1 MSTLSGIRDLLSL
14 QTNKQSTNIFR
25 RHFDNILAAIFLT
38 VVLMLFY
45 RDVVFGGRTFVT
57 QSASRLE
64 DTSFADPGAIAW
76 VLEPYNYRASNLVKA
91 GYLPLWN
98 PSAGLGSPFM
108 ADGNSAAVEPLT
120 FLFYLLPESEWA
132 TAMDAQ
138 VLIRFW
144 LAGFFSYLFA
154 RNLGL
159 SMVPG
164 LAAACSYMLCSYFV
178 DFGNH
183 PQMKPET
190 LLPLILYSFYRLARN
205 HTLGNVLLTGLAV
218 CWILLASFPESG
230 FLALMLGGS
239 WYLYYTMIAAWSMH
253 FDRRFLIE
261 KILHLVLASVIG
273 FGLSLFFVAPLVE
286 NINQSLHVHDPGVGM
301 AHLPSKLFVFGIF
314 RFRILPGWLPH
325 FYLTTI
331 TLALIGGISGA
342 RTSKQRA
349 SVMFFLVYGL
359 IFYLKIYGFGLV
371 QWIGQLP
378 LLNQIALVKYVIP
391 SVSFCFA
398 IVAAFGIQAFID
410 RNVSLKMAS
419 IVILTFSAL
428 ILYVYVTPDMKPYW
442 DKMVENLSLI
452 VLIIFVLATIF
463 SMSIVTRFSIERYV
477 ISIFLLAMTLS
488 EPFILHAQFHRPLRS
503 HHPFTDRPF
512 ILYLKSKNETPY
524 RILGL
529 DLTLITPEIPTAFNI
544 DDIRFLAALMSKR
557 RFLYFT
563 QFIASGE
570 TIPSYLM
577 KPGDSISRDVL
588 ILASDVVTGK
598 RNVPNPIRLAE
609 HMSRFTGWERPYL
622 GTHFDLLNVTYV
634 VTNRGWGPSSAV
646 TLRDIGSIG
655 VVLAQDP
662 SVVLRDISINGD
674 IRQSIS
680 MHPPSQVKLPL
691 LLPSGHVLLRSG
703 IGIDP
708 FVWQTEEPV
717 GDGVSFIITV
727 TDDVG
732 EHIVLQHYID
742 PKNKIEDR
750 EWKDFM
756 IDLSPWSGKKVIL
769 TLRTEGGPNNDTQ
782 ADWAHFSMPVLYNE
796 ASINPWA
803 KEQLTNMDQINLIGG
818 IASFN
823 RDRPLSLLGCSQLA
837 INNDLRSTLFL
848 HPPNFADLEVQVPNT
863 QTLLR
868 FGIGIDPQAWPTSD
882 GAQFRVVVIEND
894 HQTIVY
900 DRFIDPKH
908 NFMDRRWID
917 ETVDLSNWQNR
928 RIKLRFITSAGPFNY
943 SNTAADWAHWSD
955 ITILAK
961 GIGLANP
968 QIARFQPVYI
978 DQEVRIYQNN
988 FAYPRAFVVHEIA
1001 PSASID
1007 ESIRLLSQPSF
1018 DPSRV
1023 AVVENAPIE
1032 EWDMTLT
1039 DGLTPLP
1046 TAAEVIEQTPNSV
1059 RIRTITSQPGLLVV
1073 SDTFDYGW
1081 KAYING
1087 SNAEVVPTNVFMRGV
1102 YVNKGESDILF
1113 VYEPLSF
1120 KIGSYISIVSLI
1132 VIICVIIFK
1141 YFIRSVLIQRRRV
1154 YE

>member
-1 MSTLSGIRDLLSL
+1 MSTLSNTRDHLSL
-14 QTNKQSTNIFR
+14 QTNKQGIDIFR
-25 RHFDNILAAIFLT
+25 RYYDNVLAAIFLI

-45 RDVVFGGRTFVT
+45 RDVVFGGRTFLT
-57 QSASRLE
+57 QSASSSE
-64 DTSFADPGAIAW
+64 NTSFADPGAIAW
-76 VLEPYNYRASNLVKA
+76 QLEPYNYRASNLVKA

-120 FLFYLLPESEWA
+120 FLFYLLPESEWP

-239 WYLYYTMIAAWSMH
+239 WYLYYTMIAAWSVH

-286 NINQSLHVHDPGVGM
+286 NINQSLHVHDPGAGM
-301 AHLPSKLFVFGIF
+301 WHMPSNLFVFGIF
-314 RFRILPGWLPH
+314 RGILPWSPH
-325 FYLTTI
+325 FYTMTI
-331 TLALIGGISGA
+331 ALALIGGISGLGIP
-342 RTSKQRA
+342 KQRA
-349 SVMFFLVYGL
+349 SVMFFLAYGL

-378 LLNQIALVKYVIP
+378 LLNQIILMKYVIP

-442 DKMVENLSLI
+442 DKVVENLSSI

-488 EPFILHAQFHRPLRS
+488 ELFILHAQFHRLLRS
-503 HHPFTDRPF
+503 HPFTERPF
-512 ILYLKSKNETPY
+512 ISYLKSRTEIPY
-524 RILGL
+524 RVLGL
-529 DLTLITPEIPTAFNI
+529 DSILLHPEISTAFGI
-544 DDIRFLAALMSKR
+544 DDIRYLAALVSKR

-563 QFIASGE
+563 QFIAPGMN
-570 TIPSYLM
+570 IPIYLM
-577 KPGDSISRDVL
+577 EPGDSISRDVVT
-588 ILASDVVTGK
+588 LAGNAIIGKIGISDANELVD
-598 RNVPNPIRLAE
+598 RLT
-609 HMSRFTGWERPYL
+609 RFTGWERPYL
-622 GTHFDLLNVTYV
+622 GTQFDLLNTTYV
-634 VTNRGWGPSSAV
+634 VTSQGLPSSTV
-646 TLRDIGSIG
+646 SLRDLPSTGAI
-655 VVLAQDP
+655 LARDP
-662 SVVLRDISINGD
+662 SIIIRDISVSGD
-674 IRQSIS
+674 NRQAIF

-691 LLPSGHVLLRSG
+691 LLPSGTILLKSG
-703 IGIDP
+703 FGIDP
-708 FVWQTEEPV
+708 FVWQTEEPL

-756 IDLSPWSGKKVIL
+756 LDLSPWSGKKVII

-782 ADWAHFSMPVLYNE
+782 ADWAYFSMPVLYNE
-796 ASINPWA
+796 ASVNPWA
-803 KEQLTNMDQINLIGG
+803 KERLAKMDRINLIGG
-818 IASFN
+818 IVSFN
-823 RDRPLSLLGCSQLA
+823 RDRSLLGPSQLA
-837 INNDLRSTLFL
+837 INNDLRGTLFL
-848 HPPNFADLEVQVPNT
+848 HTPNFADLEVQVPDT

-868 FGIGIDPQAWPTSD
+868 FGIGIDPQAWTVSD

-928 RIKLRFITSAGPFNY
+928 RIKLRFITSVGPFNY
-943 SNTAADWAHWSD
+943 SNNAADWAHWSD
-955 ITILAK
+955 ITLLAK

-988 FAYPRAFVVHEIA
+988 FAYPRAFVVHEIV
-1001 PSASID
+1001 PSASTD

-1018 DPSRV
+1018 DPSRM

-1059 RIRTITSQPGLLVV
+1059 RIRTITSQPGLLFV

-1087 SNAEVVPTNVFMRGV
+1087 SNTEIVPTNVFMRGV
-1102 YVNKGESDILF
+1102 YVNKGESEVLF

-1120 KIGSYISIVSLI
+1120 KIGSYISIISLI
-1132 VIICVIIFK
+1132 AIICATIFK
-1141 YFIRSVLIQRRRV
+1141 YFIESALNSEKKV